1 MAKTSSNKTKEKKID
16 LSDYK
21 YYNNREL
28 SWLDFNFRVLEE
40 AYDTTNPLLERV
52 KFLSITSSN
61 LEEFFMIRVAGL
73 EEQLQAGF
81 GGMDISGLTPR
92 DQLMKISQ
100 KTHEMVEMQYKCL
113 ESELLPSLGKENIKV
128 LKVNEIDEEKKE
140 FLDNYF
146 QTTVA

>member
-16 LSDYK
+16 LNDYK

-52 KFLSITSSN
+52 RFLSITSSN

-81 GGMDISGLTPR
+81 SGVDISGLNPR

-100 KTHEMVEMQYKCL
+100 KTHKMVEMQYNCL
-113 ESELLPSLGKENIKV
+113 ENELLPSLEKENIKV
-128 LKVNEIDEEKKE
+128 LKVDDIDEEKKS
-140 FLDNYF
+140 F
-146 QTTVA
+146 

>member
-1 MAKTSSNKTKEKKID
+1 MAKTISNKAKEKKID
-16 LSDYK
+16 LNDYK

-81 GGMDISGLTPR
+81 SGTDFSGLTPR

-100 KTHEMVEMQYKCL
+100 KTHEMVEMQY
-113 ESELLPSLGKENIKV
+113 NV
-128 LKVNEIDEEKKE
+128 
-140 FLDNYF
+140 
-146 QTTVA
+146 